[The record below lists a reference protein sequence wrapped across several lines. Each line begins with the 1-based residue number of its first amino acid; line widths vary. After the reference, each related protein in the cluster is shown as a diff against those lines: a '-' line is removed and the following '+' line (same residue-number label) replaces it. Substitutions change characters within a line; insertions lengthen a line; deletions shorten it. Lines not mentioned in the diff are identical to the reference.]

1 LNEFTETPP
10 ETRDSMPLE
19 KVQLL
24 VPSTG
29 LKITAMFNPEE
40 YTINKDNN
48 FAAQPIPGLSAP
60 LVQFVSGN
68 VRSLEMELFFDTY
81 DTPDLPK
88 EDVRDYTDAVI
99 GLMAVDSE
107 LHAPP
112 VVTVSWSSLQFVGV
126 LVKASQKF
134 VMFTDD
140 GTPVRARVNVTFYEY
155 VDVEQESKEVN
166 RQTADFTKL
175 YVVGDNDTLSGIAGK
190 LYNDPGAWRA
200 IAIANGIDDPEQIA
214 TGDSLLVPALPYT
227 DPDTWEVLR

>member
-1 LNEFTETPP
+1 
-10 ETRDSMPLE
+10 MPLE

-48 FAAQPIPGLSAP
+48 FATQSIPGLSAP

-81 DTPDLPK
+81 DTPALPK
-88 EDVRDYTDAVI
+88 QDVGDHTDAVI
-99 GLMAVDSE
+99 GLMAIDSN

-112 VVTVSWSSLQFVGV
+112 IVTVSWSSLQFVGV

-134 VMFTDD
+134 IMFMDD
-140 GTPVRARVNVTFYEY
+140 GTPVRARINVTFYEY
-155 VDVEQESKEVN
+155 VDLDQESKEVN
-166 RQTADFTKL
+166 RQTADFTKVH
-175 YVVGDNDTLSGIAGK
+175 VVQDAETLSGIAGK
-190 LYNDPGAWRA
+190 LYDDPGAWRA
-200 IAIANGIDDPEQIA
+200 IANANGIDDPSQISS
-214 TGDSLLVPALPYT
+214 GDSLLVPSLPYT
-227 DPDTWEVLR
+227 DPQTWEVLR